1 MDLSKYKDLLDQG
14 TNEGL
19 RDVKPELSRYQ
30 SFKYCIDYLSS
41 IENPSI
47 LELGT
52 TRSFVD
58 GKYEGCNS
66 ANTKYWDKDNF
77 SKWDFGGGCFTLLF
91 GQLGYDFTT
100 LDLISSHIDR
110 SKFMTDSLG
119 IKCTHV
125 VSDSC
130 EFLRNTNK
138 KFDLIYVDTCDMM
151 PIIPT
156 ENVQLEEC
164 KIIVERELLKPNGLL
179 LIDDV
184 LNLTPREHGYLDN
197 KYGKST
203 KSLPFLLQNEFKVVF
218 EGYQYILK
226 K

>member
-1 MDLSKYKDLLDQG
+1 MDLDKYKELLDQG

-19 RDVKPELSRYQ
+19 RDIRPELSRYQ
-30 SFKYCIDYLSS
+30 SFKYCIDYLKS
-41 IENPSI
+41 IDNPTI

-66 ANTKYWDKDNF
+66 EDKKYWNKNDFN
-77 SKWDFGGGCFTLLF
+77 KWDFGGGCFTLIF

-100 LDLISSHIDR
+100 LDLIPSHIER

-119 IKCTHV
+119 IKCNHV

-130 EFLRNTNK
+130 DFLKKTDK

-151 PIIPT
+151 PI
-156 ENVQLEEC
+156 ENAESVQLEEC
-164 KIIVERELLKPNGLL
+164 KIIVERDLLKPNGLI

-184 LNLTPREHGYLDN
+184 LNLTPKEHGHLDN

-203 KSLPFLLQNEFKVVF
+203 NSLPYLLNNNFKIVF
-218 EGYQYILK
+218 SGYQYILNI
-226 K
+226 

>member
-1 MDLSKYKDLLDQG
+1 MDLDKYKELLDQG

-30 SFKYCIDYLSS
+30 SFKYCIDYLKS
-41 IENPSI
+41 IENPAI

-66 ANTKYWDKDNF
+66 EDKKYWNKDNF
-77 SKWDFGGGCFTLLF
+77 AKWDFGGGCFTLLF
-91 GQLGYDFTT
+91 GQLGYDFTSV
-100 LDLISSHIDR
+100 DLIGSHIER

-119 IKCTHV
+119 IKCNHV

-130 EFLRNTNK
+130 TFLNNTNK
-138 KFDLIYVDTCDMM
+138 KFDLIYLDTGDMH
-151 PIIPT
+151 PISES
-156 ENVQLEEC
+156 ENLQFEEA
-164 KIIVERELLKPNGLL
+164 KIIVEKNLLSSHGIL

-184 LNLTPREHGYLDN
+184 LNYTPRALGNINN
-197 KYGKST
+197 KFGKST
-203 KSLPFLLQNEFKVVF
+203 KSLPYLLQNNFKIVF
-218 EGYQYILK
+218 SGYQYILTR
-226 K
+226 